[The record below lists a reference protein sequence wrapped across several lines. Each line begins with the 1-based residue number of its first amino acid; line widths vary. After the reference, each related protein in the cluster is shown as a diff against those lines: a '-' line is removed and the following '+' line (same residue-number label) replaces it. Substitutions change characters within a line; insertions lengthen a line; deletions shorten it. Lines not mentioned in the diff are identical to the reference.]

1 MIYTHYTQMPEILCD
16 YVHEI
21 EGEYMAVEQD
31 NGKWSKHM
39 INALEE
45 LTHVDN
51 SREVAK
57 WFKVNPF
64 KTATCFDD
72 RTWFMERR
80 SRLESVK

>member
-1 MIYTHYTQMPEILCD
+1 MIYKHYDKMPEILYD
-16 YVHEI
+16 YNHEF
-21 EGEYMAVEQD
+21 EGEHKAVEQD

-51 SREVAK
+51 SRDIAK
-57 WFKVNPF
+57 WFKEHPF
-64 KTATCFDD
+64 KTATCFDR

-80 SRLESVK
+80 SGLEVVK